1 MTRAVSIAV
10 PALRFT
16 GVSKSFGGTRA
27 LHQVSFDI
35 AAGSVHALC
44 GGNGSGKSTL
54 LKILAGV
61 YQGDSGSVEVHGEAH
76 QAARSS
82 PGWARECGLHFVH
95 QAVGTFPD
103 LSVAENFALG
113 SGYEASLLQR
123 VPWRRL
129 QSRVQEVLDRFELD
143 VHASTKMAQLR
154 PATQTMV
161 AVARALQHEK
171 EPGRDVLV
179 LDEPTASLPA
189 HEAEAVLDAI
199 RGYSDRG
206 QTVIFVTH
214 RLPEILD
221 VATDVTFLRDG
232 NHLDTRPIEGL
243 GERDLIERIAGH
255 AVVSSPSNGPSAG
268 RPTRLEL
275 KEYSAGP
282 LRDLSLNVGA
292 GEIVGISGLLGSGRT
307 TLLQSLFGARPVNG
321 GEARLDGR
329 RHQPRSPRT
338 AIRAGVAYLP
348 EDRQVDG
355 VFSELGVR
363 ENLSAPALDRY
374 WNRIRLNRRTEAANA
389 RQAIARYG
397 VVASSC
403 EAPMSSMSG
412 GNQQKVLLA
421 RWLELAPR
429 LLLLDEPTQGVD
441 VGARAAIHGLI
452 KDAAVRDMSV
462 LVVSSDPEEL
472 VDLCDRVVG
481 IWQGGVSGEVTGA
494 DLTIQRC
501 IELAYGLEVGLEPDV
516 PADALAGDA
525 NEDKEVVA

>member
-1 MTRAVSIAV
+1 MTIPASNPI

-16 GVSKSFGGTRA
+16 GISKSFGGTQA
-27 LHQVSFDI
+27 LHEVGFDI

-61 YQGDSGSVEVHGEAH
+61 YQGDTGSIEVHGAGH
-76 QAARSS
+76 PAAKSS

-129 QSRVQEVLDRFELD
+129 QSRVQEVLERFELD
-143 VHASTKMAQLR
+143 VHASTKMGELR

-189 HEAEAVLDAI
+189 YEADVVLDAI
-199 RGYSDRG
+199 RRYSDRG

-232 NHLDTRPIEGL
+232 THLETRPIAGL

-255 AVVSSPSNGPSAG
+255 AVVSSLSAG
-268 RPTRLEL
+268 PAVGSSTRLEL

-282 LRDLSLNVGA
+282 LLDVSLNVAA

-307 TLLQSLFGARPVNG
+307 TLLQSLFGARPVNA
-321 GEARLDGR
+321 GEALLDGQ
-329 RHQPRSPRT
+329 RHRPKSPRA

-348 EDRQVDG
+348 EDRPG
-355 VFSELGVR
+355 EAAFSELGIR
-363 ENLSAPALDRY
+363 ENLSAPALHRY
-374 WNRIRLNRRTEAANA
+374 WNRGRLARRAEARDA
-389 RQAIARYG
+389 RQAIERYG
-397 VVASSC
+397 VIASSC
-403 EAPMSSMSG
+403 EAPLSSMSG
-412 GNQQKVLLA
+412 GNQQKVILA

-441 VGARAAIHGLI
+441 VGARAAIHRLI
-452 KDAAVRDMSV
+452 KNAAAQDMSV

-481 IWQGGVSGEVTGA
+481 IWQGRVRGGASGA

-501 IELAYGLEVGLEPDV
+501 IELAYGLE
-516 PADALAGDA
+516 
-525 NEDKEVVA
+525 DKEVLA